1 MAKKLNRAHLV
12 VTPDPAHT
20 VSGPVSPGLR
30 RANQPVDQY
39 SNMFSTP
46 RPSFLASLTHA
57 L

>member
-30 RANQPVDQY
+30 RANQPVI
-39 SNMFSTP
+39 STRNMFSTP
-46 RPSFLASLTHA
+46 RPSFLARLTHA